1 MAQNRLTY
9 EDSCRELQK
18 MGLLDAGEIPPLL
31 QRPPRHDDEE
41 LGVEFFRTLMADAK
55 LEHLTL
61 PWTFFGRSEIR
72 AASFH
77 NTDLSGA
84 VANWN
89 DFIEVDFGE
98 ANLSGADLRANLFE
112 RVRFTGASL
121 EGADLRYCGFKKC
134 DFTGAD
140 MTGVKLTHKAG
151 TALKLSQEQKCA
163 IDWQD
168 EEGEEP
174 EGG

>member
-1 MAQNRLTY
+1 MKRMTY
-9 EDSCRELQK
+9 EESYRELQNLQ
-18 MGLLDAGEIPPLL
+18 LLDAGEIPTLL

-41 LGVEFFRTLMADAK
+41 LGVSFFRTSLADAK
-55 LEHLTL
+55 LEKLTL

-72 AASFH
+72 AASFKG
-77 NTDLSGA
+77 TDLTGS

-89 DFIEVDFGE
+89 DFIDVDFTE
-98 ANLSGADLRANLFE
+98 ANLSNADLRANLFE

-121 EGADLRYCGFKKC
+121 VGADLRYCGIKQC

-140 MTGVKLTHKAG
+140 LTDVKLTRKVG
-151 TALKLSQEQKCA
+151 TALKLSQEQQYS
-163 IDWQD
+163 IDWQED
-168 EEGEEP
+168 DGEEP